1 MANLEAVEAHLKGLK
16 RLVDLIGG
24 LDSLAH
30 MTLSRL
36 YQYVQP

>member
-16 RLVDLIGG
+16 RLVDVIGG